1 MYPVIDNC
9 LTDWESIVVGQQ
21 HTSVVAV
28 LGAAGGTG
36 RAVVDALLSRGVN
49 VRALIHRPAQESLFT
64 RGVDCRIVELD
75 DRATLIDALRGVGAA
90 YYIPPVFNAAEERF
104 GDNVIAAAEAA
115 GLKRLV
121 YHSVLHAPTPDMPH
135 HARKARVELALRHSS
150 LEWTIV
156 QPAMYAQTPLAFL
169 DLERGVL
176 SPGFDVERPFN
187 PIGLYDLAEA
197 VARILTEDD
206 HEFATY
212 ELAGSERLTFIDMA
226 RIISAARGTTIQ
238 ARAAMPEQL
247 IERIKTQDYAP
258 AAAEEIRLM
267 MAHYDRHGLV
277 GNGRV
282 LTMLLGREP
291 IGFAAIVGS
300 AVATK

>member
-1 MYPVIDNC
+1 MDKQHAPVI
-9 LTDWESIVVGQQ
+9 
-21 HTSVVAV
+21 AV

-36 RAVVDALLSRGVN
+36 RAVVGALLERGAN
-49 VRALIHRPAQESLFT
+49 VRALIHRSAQESLFT
-64 RGVDCRIVELD
+64 GGVDCRVVELD
-75 DRATLIDALRGVGAA
+75 DRATLTEALRGVNAA

-150 LEWTIV
+150 LDWTIV

-169 DLERGVL
+169 DLERGLL
-176 SPGFDVERPFN
+176 SPGFDIKRPFN
-187 PIGLYDLAEA
+187 PIGLDDLAEA
-197 VARILTEDD
+197 VARILIEDG

-212 ELAGSERLTFIDMA
+212 ELAGFERLTFVDMA
-226 RIISAARGTTIQ
+226 RIISSVRGLAIEAHAASPKELVDQVRTHG
-238 ARAAMPEQL
+238 
-247 IERIKTQDYAP
+247 YAP
-258 AAAEEIRLM
+258 AAAEEIGLM

-282 LTMLLGREP
+282 LAMLLGREP
-291 IGFAAIVGS
+291 KSFLT
-300 AVATK
+300 AVEQAVTVA

>member
-1 MYPVIDNC
+1 MD
-9 LTDWESIVVGQQ
+9 QQ
-21 HTSVVAV
+21 HVRVVAV

-36 RAVVDALLSRGVN
+36 RAVVDALLSRCVD

-64 RGVDCRIVELD
+64 SGVDCRVVELD
-75 DRATLIDALRGVGAA
+75 DRATLIEALRGVDAA

-104 GDNVIAAAEAA
+104 GDNVIAAVEAA

-150 LEWTIV
+150 LDWTIV

-169 DLERGVL
+169 DIERGVL

-187 PIGLYDLAEA
+187 PISLDDLAEA
-197 VARILTEDD
+197 VARVLTEEG

-212 ELAGSERLTFIDMA
+212 ELAGSERLTFVDMA
-226 RIISAARGTTIQ
+226 RIISTVRGLPIEAHAASPEALVDQVRTRG
-238 ARAAMPEQL
+238 
-247 IERIKTQDYAP
+247 YAP
-258 AAAEEIRLM
+258 AAAEEIGLM

-282 LTMLLGREP
+282 LAMLLGREP
-291 IGFAAIVGS
+291 KSFLTGVEQ
-300 AVATK
+300 AVALA